1 MNRLTA
7 TALAL
12 GLLASCGSQPQPTPS
27 PTRETRPPWEPV
39 ATEPEAEQPAQQPA
53 AAPAVPAPMPAGQPA
68 APAAGAKPT
77 TAAPTPQETA
87 AMASVLA
94 REGLVRA
101 SLPNGMLAVLASQ
114 ELATA
119 GLAEVQMGLFA
130 GARNGRPGI
139 ADLAAELLVSA
150 GNPLTG
156 RVSLRQWAESVGG
169 TVTVD
174 VGPLTTWIGV
184 RVPTNEWQSG
194 LDAMAASLQESTA
207 SRTQLE
213 RLRLALVQR
222 ETESIVRDP
231 VAAFASRFLLGDL
244 GMAAHVVDL
253 LERDV
258 SDAILF
264 QARHYRPDRTV
275 ISVRSEA
282 DLAAAGKAALDAFG
296 TWRGSNTTPDPEF
309 GPHPRKLP
317 DGLFWAPGGTVSRLV
332 LLFPI
337 PEPLGEEDVAQ
348 HVLQAC
354 VTLDGIG
361 GRLERLQIEAGLG
374 AVTWESRMVHG
385 AESSAVVLSAV
396 VTPEQ
401 AVALATLARR
411 ARESL
416 QLLPPNS
423 SELALASSRAQ
434 LSLRAHDRGGL
445 RRLRAQV
452 VRGLGNTSLDDLSAR
467 AATMNSTTSR
477 EWTAS
482 IANLMAQPLCA
493 IVLGGT
499 PPEGTAY
506 VPFDILP
513 PISAPPAQDAT
524 AAAAS
529 PKPAEAEGILQNAI
543 SQVGGAERLQRMVGY
558 ESRTMRSA
566 VNAPDVRESLLWRK
580 DGTIVRKRTA
590 MGTEVVTEMS
600 GDKAVERV
608 GENAT
613 ELPAVEAL
621 ACRRQASRH
630 PVALLAAAASGLLEL
645 RTAATRN
652 DNGRKIVVLE
662 AGGTAFDRLRMHVDA
677 SSGLPLVVESWD
689 TDPNGSPTFLRE
701 EWSDWRQC
709 GGLRVPFHC
718 VTDIDDGAIV
728 FRSDTVQWQPLW

>member
-7 TALAL
+7 TALAF
-12 GLLASCGSQPQPTPS
+12 GLLASCGSQPQPQPA

-39 ATEPEAEQPAQQPA
+39 AEAAEPEQQPQV
-53 AAPAVPAPMPAGQPA
+53 VPGTPTPSVQPTL
-68 APAAGAKPT
+68 PEAGAKPA
-77 TAAPTPQETA
+77 TATPTPQETA

-101 SLPNGMLAVLASQ
+101 SLPNGMLAVLASE

-139 ADLAAELLVSA
+139 ADLAAELLVGA

-184 RVPTNEWQSG
+184 RVPAREWQSG

-213 RLRLALVQR
+213 RLRIALVQR
-222 ETESIVRDP
+222 DTDFLVRDP
-231 VAAFASRFLLGDL
+231 VGAFASRFLLGDL

-275 ISVRSEA
+275 ISVRSDA
-282 DLAAAGKAALDAFG
+282 DLAAAGKAALGAFG

-309 GPHPRKLP
+309 GPHPRRLP
-317 DGLFWAPGGTVSRLV
+317 DGLFWAPGGTISRL
-332 LLFPI
+332 LLVFPL

-361 GRLERLQIEAGLG
+361 GRLERLQIESGLG
-374 AVTWESRMVHG
+374 TVTWESRFVHG
-385 AESSAVVLSAV
+385 AESSAIVLSATV
-396 VTPEQ
+396 SPEQ
-401 AVALATLARR
+401 AVALVTLARR

-434 LSLRAHDRGGL
+434 LSLRTHDRGGL

-467 AATMNSTTSR
+467 AAAMSSTTSR
-477 EWTAS
+477 DWTAS
-482 IANLMAQPLCA
+482 IAALVAQPICA

-513 PISAPPAQDAT
+513 PIAAPAAQDAAV
-524 AAAAS
+524 AAAT
-529 PKPAEAEGILQNAI
+529 PRPTEADGILQNSI

-558 ESRTMRSA
+558 ESRAMRSA
-566 VNAPDVRESLLWRK
+566 VNAPDVREFLLWRK

-590 MGTEVVTEMS
+590 MGTEVITEMS

-608 GENAT
+608 GENVT
-613 ELPAVEAL
+613 ELPAAEAL
-621 ACRRQASRH
+621 ACKRQASRH

-662 AGGTAFDRLRMHVDA
+662 ASGTAFDRLRMHVDA
-677 SSGLPLVVESWD
+677 TSGLPLVVESWD

-709 GGLRVPFHC
+709 GGIRVPFHC

>member
-1 MNRLTA
+1 MNRLLSTA
-7 TALAL
+7 TCLV
-12 GLLASCGSQPQPTPS
+12 LLASCGSQPQTT
-27 PTRETRPPWEPV
+27 PTRESRPPWEPI
-39 ATEPEAEQPAQQPA
+39 AAEPEEPQPAVQAQ
-53 AAPAVPAPMPAGQPA
+53 APAQPTPPA
-68 APAAGAKPT
+68 APVGTPP
-77 TAAPTPQETA
+77 AAPTPQEAA

-101 SLPNGMLAVLASQ
+101 ALPNGMIAVLASK
-114 ELATA
+114 EPATA
-119 GLAEVQMGLFA
+119 GLAEIQMGLFA

-139 ADLAAELLVSA
+139 ADLAAELLVGA

-156 RVSLRQWAESVGG
+156 RVSLRQWSESVGG
-169 TVTVD
+169 SVAID

-184 RVPTNEWQSG
+184 RVPAAEWQSG
-194 LDAMAASLQESTA
+194 IDALATSLQESTA
-207 SRTQLE
+207 SRSQLE
-213 RLRLALVQR
+213 RLRLALVQQ
-222 ETESIVRDP
+222 ETESLIRDP
-231 VAAFASRFLLGDL
+231 VGALASRFLLGDL

-275 ISVRSEA
+275 ISVRSDA
-282 DLAAAGKAALDAFG
+282 DMTAAGKAALDAFG
-296 TWRGSNTTPDPEF
+296 TWRGANTTPDPEF

-317 DGLFWAPGGTVSRLV
+317 DGLFWAPGGTVSRLILV
-332 LLFPI
+332 SPL
-337 PEPLGEEDVAQ
+337 PEPLAEEDVAQ

-354 VTLDGIG
+354 VSLDGIG
-361 GRLERLQIEAGLG
+361 GRMERLQIEAGLG
-374 AVTWESRMVHG
+374 AIAWDARVVHG
-385 AESSAVVLSAV
+385 AESSAVVLSAI

-401 AVALATLARR
+401 AVALSTIARR

-423 SELALASSRAQ
+423 SELALAASRAQ
-434 LSLRAHDRGGL
+434 LSLRTHDRGGL

-452 VRGLGNTSLDDLSAR
+452 VRGLANTSLDDLSAR
-467 AATMNSTTSR
+467 AAAMNSASGR

-482 IANLMAQPLCA
+482 IANFVAQPLCA
-493 IVLGGT
+493 IVVGGT
-499 PPEGTAY
+499 PPPNTGY

-513 PISAPPAQDAT
+513 PVAAPTAQDAAV
-524 AAAAS
+524 AANA
-529 PKPAEAEGILQNAI
+529 PRPAESDGILQNAM
-543 SQVGGAERLQRMVGY
+543 SQVGGAERLSRMVGY
-558 ESRTMRSA
+558 EMRSQRSA
-566 VNAPDVRESLLWRK
+566 VNAPDVRESVLWRK

-590 MGTEVVTEMS
+590 MGTEVVTEVT
-600 GDKAVERV
+600 KEQAVERV
-608 GENAT
+608 GDNAT
-613 ELPAVEAL
+613 ELPAIEAL
-621 ACRRQASRH
+621 ACRRQAARH

-652 DNGRKIVVLE
+652 DNGRRIVVLE
-662 AGGTAFDRLRMHVDA
+662 ATGTAFDRLRMHVDA
-677 SSGLPLVVESWD
+677 TSGLPLVVESWD

-709 GGLRVPFHC
+709 GGIRVPFHC

>member
-1 MNRLTA
+1 MKRILLTA
-7 TALAL
+7 CAL
-12 GLLASCGSQPQPTPS
+12 GLLASCGSQPQVT

-39 ATEPEAEQPAQQPA
+39 ATEPEGETPPP
-53 AAPAVPAPMPAGQPA
+53 APAPATPPPAGQPA
-68 APAAGAKPT
+68 PVEPGAKP
-77 TAAPTPQETA
+77 AAAGPTPQETA

-169 TVTVD
+169 TVNVD
-174 VGPLTTWIGV
+174 VGPLTTWVGV
-184 RVPTNEWQSG
+184 RVPASEWQSG
-194 LDAMAASLQESTA
+194 LDALAASLQESTA

-222 ETESIVRDP
+222 DTEFLIRDP
-231 VAAFASRFLLGDL
+231 VGALASRFLLGDL

-275 ISVRSEA
+275 ISVRSGA
-282 DLAAAGKAALDAFG
+282 DMTAAGKAALEAFG
-296 TWRGSNTTPDPEF
+296 SWRGANTTPDPEF

-332 LLFPI
+332 LMFPL

-361 GRLERLQIEAGLG
+361 GRLERLQIEAGMG
-374 AVTWESRMVHG
+374 AVAWESRVVYG
-385 AESSAVVLSAV
+385 AESSAVVLSAIV
-396 VTPEQ
+396 APEQ
-401 AVALATLARR
+401 AVALAALARR

-423 SELALASSRAQ
+423 SELALAASRAQ

-452 VRGLGNTSLDDLSAR
+452 VRGLGNTALDDLSAR
-467 AATMNSTTSR
+467 AAAMNSASSR

-482 IANLMAQPLCA
+482 IANLVAQPLCA

-499 PPEGTAY
+499 PPEGAAY
-506 VPFDILP
+506 IPFDILP
-513 PISAPPAQDAT
+513 PVAAPPAQDA
-524 AAAAS
+524 AAAAAGT
-529 PKPAEAEGILQNAI
+529 KPTEADGILQNAI
-543 SQVGGAERLQRMVGY
+543 SQVGGAERLVRMVGY

-566 VNAPDVRESLLWRK
+566 VNAPDVREFVLWRK
-580 DGTIVRKRTA
+580 DGVIVRKRNA
-590 MGTEVVTEMS
+590 MGTEVVTEVS
-600 GDKAVERV
+600 GEKAVERV
-608 GENAT
+608 GENAV

-621 ACRRQASRH
+621 ACRRQAARH
-630 PVALLAAAASGLLEL
+630 PVALLAAAASGTLEL
-645 RTAATRN
+645 RTTATRN
-652 DNGRKIVVLE
+652 DNGRRIVVLE
-662 AGGTAFDRLRMHVDA
+662 ATGTTFDRLRMHVDA
-677 SSGLPLVVESWD
+677 TSGLPLVVESWD

-709 GGLRVPFHC
+709 GGIRVPFHC

>member
-1 MNRLTA
+1 MNRLFSTA
-7 TALAL
+7 TCLV
-12 GLLASCGSQPQPTPS
+12 LLTSCGSQPQTT
-27 PTRETRPPWEPV
+27 PTRESRPPWEPI
-39 ATEPEAEQPAQQPA
+39 AAEPEEAQPA
-53 AAPAVPAPMPAGQPA
+53 AQPATPAVPTPPVAAVGTPPAP
-68 APAAGAKPT
+68 
-77 TAAPTPQETA
+77 PTPQETA

-101 SLPNGMLAVLASQ
+101 ALPNGMIAVLATK
-114 ELATA
+114 EPATA
-119 GLAEVQMGLFA
+119 GLAEIQMGLFA

-139 ADLAAELLVSA
+139 ADLAAELLVGA

-156 RVSLRQWAESVGG
+156 RVSLRQWSESVGG
-169 TVTVD
+169 SVAID

-184 RVPTNEWQSG
+184 RVPASEWQSG
-194 LDAMAASLQESTA
+194 LDALAASLQESTA
-207 SRTQLE
+207 SRSQLE
-213 RLRLALVQR
+213 RLRLALVQQ
-222 ETESIVRDP
+222 ETEALVRDP
-231 VAAFASRFLLGDL
+231 VGALASRFLLGDL

-275 ISVRSEA
+275 ISVRSDAEM
-282 DLAAAGKAALDAFG
+282 AAAGKAALDAFG
-296 TWRGSNTTPDPEF
+296 TWRGANTTPDPEF

-332 LLFPI
+332 LVFPL

-354 VTLDGIG
+354 VSLDGIG
-361 GRLERLQIEAGLG
+361 GRMERLQIEAGLG
-374 AVTWESRMVHG
+374 AVAWDARVVHG

-401 AVALATLARR
+401 AVALSAIARR

-423 SELALASSRAQ
+423 SELALAASRAQ

-467 AATMNSTTSR
+467 VAAMNSASGR

-482 IANLMAQPLCA
+482 IANFVAQPLCA
-493 IVLGGT
+493 IVVGGT
-499 PPEGTAY
+499 PPPNTGY

-513 PISAPPAQDAT
+513 PVAAPTAQDA
-524 AAAAS
+524 AAAGTG
-529 PKPAEAEGILQNAI
+529 PRPAENDGILQNSL
-543 SQVGGAERLQRMVGY
+543 SQVGGAERLTRMVGY
-558 ESRTMRSA
+558 EMRAQRSA
-566 VNAPDVRESLLWRK
+566 VNAPDVREFVLWRK

-590 MGTEVVTEMS
+590 MGTEVVTEVTK
-600 GDKAVERV
+600 DTAVERV
-608 GENAT
+608 GDNVT
-613 ELPAVEAL
+613 ELPAIEAL
-621 ACRRQASRH
+621 ACRRQAARH

-652 DNGRKIVVLE
+652 DNGRRIVVLE
-662 AGGTAFDRLRMHVDA
+662 ATGTAFDRLRMHVDA
-677 SSGLPLVVESWD
+677 TSGLPLVVESWD
-689 TDPNGSPTFLRE
+689 SDPNGSPTFLRE

-709 GGLRVPFHC
+709 GGIRVPFHC

>member
-1 MNRLTA
+1 MNRLAIPTLGVLM
-7 TALAL
+7 LA
-12 GLLASCGSQPQPTPS
+12 ACGSQPQTR

-39 ATEPEAEQPAQQPA
+39 VVEPGETE
-53 AAPAVPAPMPAGQPA
+53 AAPAQPLTPPAAPAQPA
-68 APAAGAKPT
+68 APAG
-77 TAAPTPQETA
+77 PTPATPTAQEVASA
-87 AMASVLA
+87 ASMLA

-101 SLPNGMLAVLASQ
+101 SLPNGMLALLASQ
-114 ELATA
+114 EPATT
-119 GLAEVQMGLFA
+119 GLAEIQMGLFA
-130 GARNGRPGI
+130 GARNGRQGI
-139 ADLAAELLVSA
+139 ADLAAELLISA

-169 TVTVD
+169 SVTVD

-184 RVPTNEWQSG
+184 RMPAAEWQSG
-194 LDAMAASLQESTA
+194 IDAVAACLQESTA

-222 ETESIVRDP
+222 ETTELVRDP
-231 VAAFASRFLLGDL
+231 VGALGTRFLLGDL

-275 ISVRSEA
+275 ISVRCGA
-282 DLAAAGKAALDAFG
+282 DMAAAGKAALGAFG
-296 TWRGSNTTPDPEF
+296 AWRGSNTTPDPEF
-309 GPHPRKLP
+309 GPHPRRLP
-317 DGLFWAPGGTVSRLV
+317 DGLFWAAGGTSCRLI
-332 LLFPI
+332 LMFPL
-337 PEPLGEEDVAQ
+337 PEPLSEEDIAQ

-361 GRLERLQIEAGLG
+361 GRLERLQMEAGLG
-374 AVTWESRMVHG
+374 AVAWESRVVHG
-385 AESSAVVLSAV
+385 AESSAIVLSAA

-416 QLLPPNS
+416 QMLPPNS

-452 VRGLGNTSLDDLSAR
+452 VRGLGNTSMDDLSAR
-467 AATMNSTTSR
+467 AAAMNSARSR
-477 EWTAS
+477 DWTAS
-482 IANLMAQPLCA
+482 IGNLVSQPMCA
-493 IVLGGT
+493 IVLGGE
-499 PPEGTAY
+499 PPAGIAY
-506 VPFDILP
+506 VPFEVAP
-513 PISAPPAQDAT
+513 PIATPTNLDPASAAVEQR
-524 AAAAS
+524 
-529 PKPAEAEGILQNAI
+529 PAEAEGILRDAI
-543 SQVGGAERLQRMVGY
+543 SQLGGAERLQRMVGY
-558 ESRTMRSA
+558 ELRALRSA
-566 VNAPDVRESLLWRK
+566 VNAPDVREFLSWRK
-580 DGTIVRKRTA
+580 DGNILRRRTA
-590 MGTEVVTEMS
+590 MGTEVVTEIT
-600 GDKAVERV
+600 GDKAIERV

-613 ELPAVEAL
+613 ELPPVEAT

-662 AGGTAFDRLRMHVDA
+662 AAGTAFDRLRLHVDA
-677 SSGLPLVVESWD
+677 TSGLPLVVECWD
-689 TDPNGSPTFLRE
+689 SDPNGSPTFLRE

-709 GGLRVPFHC
+709 GGIRVPFHC

-728 FRSDTVQWQPLW
+728 FRTDTVQWQPLW